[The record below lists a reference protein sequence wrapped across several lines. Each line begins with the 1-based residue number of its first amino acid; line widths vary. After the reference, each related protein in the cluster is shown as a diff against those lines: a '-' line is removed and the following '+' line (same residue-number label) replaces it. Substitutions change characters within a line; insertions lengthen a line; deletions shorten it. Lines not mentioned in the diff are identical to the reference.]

1 MEWHIR
7 DKLAI
12 DFQKKVSKMEFY
24 GHFEGFWG
32 GFHANN
38 HRKVVKIHQKNKNDH

>member
-12 DFQKKVSKMEFY
+12 DFPKKVSKMEFY
-24 GHFEGFWG
+24 GHFEGFG
-32 GFHANN
+32 GDFTQMAIE
-38 HRKVVKIHQKNKNDH
+38 KW